1 MKKIKKLWWLF
12 LIIVIALALWW
23 WFANRD
29 QEVSYSTVN
38 VIRGPLVQTVSESG
52 TLKPV
57 RELSLNF
64 LSSGRV
70 QSLSVSVGDKVTA
83 GMELA
88 ALDNSAL
95 QSRKLEA
102 EAGLKIAEAS
112 LDKLLAGASGE
123 NLAVS
128 RAAINQAQANVDAT
142 ITELEKIKATTAE
155 NLRQAKKTL
164 ADLESDST
172 ETVTPSEQAV
182 ASALTTLNNAEQ
194 TGTANI
200 NNARSSA
207 IISINDK
214 ILSAK
219 VALDNINT
227 ILEDKDAEAVLSV
240 KNSSL
245 LSKTE
250 DARTAALLLVGQAD
264 ALANQMQA
272 DESKI
277 VPAAQALQSL
287 LRQVSTT
294 LDYAYAMLEATI
306 TSVNF
311 SQANLDAYKNLVS
324 SQSSQINAASL
335 TIESASQA
343 YQNAVLNK
351 EVAVANAYEAWRQT
365 EVALDNAILA
375 ARNNVSNL
383 ELSRDQQIAAVEAR
397 LASAEKA
404 LLSAK
409 AQFSSTAAPARA
421 QDIALTRAQ
430 ISQAQAALAGVEQQL
445 SETVLTAPL
454 DGVITEVNY
463 EIGEQFGPG
472 TKAMIV
478 MLVDNSFNIEVD
490 IAESNISKI
499 KIGDEVD
506 ITFDALS
513 DDFVIKGVVS
523 FIEPARTLIQDV
535 VYYKVKVEFENL
547 QTALAQIEAENFKLK
562 AGLTSNVVITT
573 DSRDKVLQVPA
584 RTIIEQD
591 GAKIARVVEN
601 GEIVEKMV
609 VTGLR
614 GDDGLIEVLSGLEE
628 GDQVVTFIRD

>member
-142 ITELEKIKATTAE
+142 IIELEKIKATTAE

-172 ETVTPSEQAV
+172 ETITPSEQAV

-250 DARTAALLLVGQAD
+250 DARSAALLLVGQAD
-264 ALANQMQA
+264 ALANQMQT

-311 SQANLDAYKNLVS
+311 SQANLDAYKSLVS

-335 TIESASQA
+335 TIESATQA

-351 EVAVANAYEAWRQT
+351 EVAVANAYEAWRQA
-365 EVALDNAILA
+365 EVALDNAILT

-421 QDIALTRAQ
+421 QDIALARAQ

-445 SETVLTAPL
+445 SETVLIAPL

-463 EIGEQFGPG
+463 EIGEQFGLG
-472 TKAMIV
+472 TKSMIV

-513 DDFVIKGVVS
+513 DDFVIKGIVS

>member
-12 LIIVIALALWW
+12 LIIVIAVSLWW
-23 WFANRD
+23 WLANRD
-29 QEVSYSTVN
+29 KEVSYSTVN

-164 ADLESDST
+164 ADLESDSAG
-172 ETVTPSEQAV
+172 TVTPSEQAV
-182 ASALTTLNNAEQ
+182 ASALTTLNNATQ
-194 TGTANI
+194 TGAANI

-207 IISINDK
+207 MISINDK

-227 ILEDKDAEAVLSV
+227 ILEDKDAESVLSV

-245 LSKTE
+245 LTKTK
-250 DARTAALLLVGQAD
+250 DARIAALLLVGQAD
-264 ALANQMQA
+264 ALAAQMQT
-272 DESKI
+272 DESRI

-351 EVAVANAYEAWRQT
+351 EVAVANAYEAWRQA

-383 ELSRDQQIAAVEAR
+383 ELSRDQQVAAVEAR

-421 QDIALTRAQ
+421 QDIALARAQ

-454 DGVITEVNY
+454 DGVVTEVNY

-472 TKAMIV
+472 AKAMIV

-506 ITFDALS
+506 ITFDALA
-513 DDFVIKGVVS
+513 DDFVIKGMVS

-547 QTALAQIEAENFKLK
+547 QTALAQIEAENFELK

-591 GAKIARVVEN
+591 GLKIARVVEN
-601 GEIVEKMV
+601 GEIVEKVV

-614 GDDGLIEVLSGLEE
+614 GDDGLIEVLSGIEE

>member
-12 LIIVIALALWW
+12 LIIVIAFALWW

-29 QEVSYSTVN
+29 KEVSYSTVN

-164 ADLESDST
+164 ADLESDSAG
-172 ETVTPSEQAV
+172 TVTPSEQAV
-182 ASALTTLNNAEQ
+182 ASALTALNNATQ
-194 TGTANI
+194 TGVANI

-207 IISINDK
+207 MISINDK

-227 ILEDKDAEAVLSV
+227 ILEDKDAESVLSV

-245 LSKTE
+245 LTKTK
-250 DARTAALLLVGQAD
+250 DARIAALLLVGQAD
-264 ALANQMQA
+264 ALAAQMQT
-272 DESKI
+272 DESRI

-351 EVAVANAYEAWRQT
+351 EVAVANAYEAWRQA

-383 ELSRDQQIAAVEAR
+383 ELSRDQQVAAVEAR

-421 QDIALTRAQ
+421 QDIALARAQ

-454 DGVITEVNY
+454 DGVVTEVNY

-472 TKAMIV
+472 AKAMIV

-506 ITFDALS
+506 ITFDALA

-547 QTALAQIEAENFKLK
+547 QTALAQIEAENFELK

-591 GAKIARVVEN
+591 GLKIARVVEN
-601 GEIVEKMV
+601 GEIVEKVV

-614 GDDGLIEVLSGLEE
+614 GDDGLIEVLSGIEE